1 MNQLYDRIDGTVI
14 NNLSEV
20 NNLANNDGFL
30 IIWVWFIT
38 WVKVTP
44 LTLKSKPL
52 YRLVTC
58 IFWLSLSLAQKHID
72 FYNFFNKLLAL
83 GYILLSASNILWG
96 GGGTLGRI
104 FYFCA
109 TIIKC
114 WIDLQRTSLPALNQ
128 IISMYL
134 QWFKKKNNFWT

>member
-96 GGGTLGRI
+96 GGGHTGADLLFLCNHYQMLDWPSKDI
-104 FYFCA
+104 PPCPESNYFHV
-109 TIIKC
+109 
-114 WIDLQRTSLPALNQ
+114 P
-128 IISMYL
+128 SMI
-134 QWFKKKNNFWT
+134 